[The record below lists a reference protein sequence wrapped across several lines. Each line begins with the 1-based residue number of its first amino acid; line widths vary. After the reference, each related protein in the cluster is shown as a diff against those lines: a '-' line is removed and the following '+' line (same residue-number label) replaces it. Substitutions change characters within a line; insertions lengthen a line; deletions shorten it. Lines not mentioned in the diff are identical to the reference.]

1 MDCIKRSAAF
11 IELKYFLL
19 NKFLPFMSKEQ
30 VLDFLDVLE
39 TRLLAS
45 YRPDKEHRSVLLQNL
60 NSLKTTLQT
69 LYMLRKMQSLIRSV
83 TRIKVLSEDIEAKQ
97 AEILEKYV
105 HQDFDLLI
113 ASCYRVDLFGNN
125 IFWYLSSLKPKK
137 ILNTQVIQKII
148 TLYWKSSYF
157 TSKGSLF
164 FQSTCI

>member
-69 LYMLRKMQSLIRSV
+69 LYMLRKMQRLIRSV
-83 TRIKVLSEDIEAKQ
+83 TRIKVLSEDIEAK
-97 AEILEKYV
+97 
-105 HQDFDLLI
+105 
-113 ASCYRVDLFGNN
+113 
-125 IFWYLSSLKPKK
+125 
-137 ILNTQVIQKII
+137 
-148 TLYWKSSYF
+148 
-157 TSKGSLF
+157 
-164 FQSTCI
+164 

>member
-30 VLDFLDVLE
+30 VLDFLDILE

-69 LYMLRKMQSLIRSV
+69 LYMLRKMQRLIRSV

-125 IFWYLSSLKPKK
+125 IFFYLSSLKPKK